1 MTRKNKKKT
10 KSESAQ
16 KGKKSPKREVH
27 FEDTAFPYDRKM
39 KRKEYEKNLVGLQ
52 IELLKLQRWVKEQ
65 GERVVIFFEG
75 RDAAGKGGTIKR
87 FTEHLNPRGAR
98 VIALPKPN
106 ETEQGQW
113 YFQRYLAR
121 FPTAGEII
129 FFDRSWYNRAG
140 VEPVM
145 GYCTPSQY
153 VEFIKQVPEVER
165 NLVDDGIRFFKLWFA
180 IDQQE
185 QARRFESRRTD
196 PLKHWKL
203 SPTDIA
209 SIKKWDD
216 YTVARDRM
224 FFLTHTKH
232 APWTVVRSDDKKR
245 ARINAIQFVLDSLP
259 YQKKDPKIVGAPDPL
274 IVASASAITTD
285 DNVGFTFDRT

>member
-1 MTRKNKKKT
+1 MSKKKKT
-10 KSESAQ
+10 KKRSAKDASKPSQ
-16 KGKKSPKREVH
+16 AERH
-27 FEDTAFPYDRKM
+27 FEDAAYPYDQKL
-39 KRKEYEKNLVGLQ
+39 KRKEYEKTLVGLQ
-52 IELLKLQRWVKEQ
+52 IELLKLQRWVKER

-106 ETEQGQW
+106 DTEKGQW
-113 YFQRYLAR
+113 YFQRYLGH
-121 FPTAGEII
+121 FPTAGEIV

-209 SIKKWDD
+209 SIKRWDD

-232 APWTVVRSDDKKR
+232 APWTVVRSDDKKK
-245 ARINAIQFVLDSLP
+245 ARINAIRFVLHSVP
-259 YQKKDPKIVGAPDPL
+259 YDEKNPKIVARPDPV

-285 DNVGFTFDRT
+285 DNVRFTFDRA